1 MHENLPIPEK
11 DRVPAKQKL
20 AYGAGGLGDFF
31 IPSFIQALFTYVF
44 IVDMKLDPEKMGW
57 VLAATKA
64 VSMIGDPTAGFI
76 SDKTRTKW
84 GRRKPYILVMGIVCA
99 VMMPFAWM
107 VPSVEG
113 GVDLLL
119 FQISEENFK
128 FLYIFIMMSMYF
140 LAHSFYSVPYKALG
154 FELTR
159 NYDEKTKVF
168 TWKKY
173 VETLGLF
180 MVAWFYWFTAR
191 PVFGGVSKGAVV
203 LGIIVGF
210 ILLLCSLAVF
220 FGNHEVAEEPTFE
233 KKDKIPL
240 STAIKATFTN
250 KAFLLVQGAILF
262 VMLGM
267 GIDAIIGNYLHVHYT
282 SGGSEDLASKIGGIG
297 GTVSTIVIFIALPIA
312 LWVSTHW
319 GKKEAALMGTF
330 VLLIGVS
337 SIPWMMTPAYPY
349 LIIFVWALS
358 QFGAQTTN
366 LVYTSM
372 MADVCDQDELIT
384 GKRREGTYAAASS
397 VIAKV
402 SDVLV
407 LLLSGYMPRLA
418 GYVNTEV
425 KPNMEQLENMKT
437 LLISTDIIGVVA
449 AIILIAFYPLSRK
462 KCSDIQQQLEE
473 QNTTSIESETL
484 K

>member
-1 MHENLPIPEK
+1 MHDNLPIPEK
-11 DRVPAKQKL
+11 DRVPASQKL

-31 IPSFIQALFTYVF
+31 IPNFIQALFTYVF
-44 IVDMKLDPEKMGW
+44 IVDMKLDPVKMGW

-64 VSMIGDPTAGFI
+64 VSMIGDPTAGVI

-84 GRRKPYILVMGIVCA
+84 GRRKPFILITGILCA
-99 VMMPFAWM
+99 IMMPFVWM

-113 GVDLLL
+113 GVNLY
-119 FQISEENFK
+119 FFHISSENFK
-128 FLYIFIMMSMYF
+128 FVFIFFMMSAYF

-154 FELTR
+154 FELTK

-180 MVAWFYWFTAR
+180 MVAWFYWFAAR
-191 PVFGGVSKGAVV
+191 PIFGGVSNGAVV
-203 LGIIVGF
+203 LGIIVGA
-210 ILLLCSLAVF
+210 ILIICSVTVF
-220 FGNHEVAEEPTFE
+220 FGNHEVAEEPSFN

-240 STAIKATFTN
+240 GEAIKATFTN
-250 KAFLLVQGAILF
+250 KSFLLIQGAILF

-267 GIDAIIGNYLHVHYT
+267 GVDAIIGNYLHVHYT
-282 SGGSEDLASKIGGIG
+282 SGGSEDVASKIGGVG
-297 GTVSTIVIFIALPIA
+297 GTVSTIVIFVALPIA

-330 VLLIGVS
+330 VLLAGVC
-337 SIPWMMTPAYPY
+337 SIPWMMTPSYPY
-349 LIIFVWALS
+349 LIVVVWALS

-372 MADVCDQDELIT
+372 MADVCDEDELIT
-384 GKRREGTYAAASS
+384 GQRREGTYAAASS
-397 VIAKV
+397 IIAKV
-402 SDVLV
+402 SDVFV

-437 LLISTDIIGVVA
+437 LLVASDIIGVIA
-449 AIILIAFYPLSRK
+449 AIILIVFYPLSRK
-462 KCSDIQQQLEE
+462 KCQQIQEQLEARNAANE
-473 QNTTSIESETL
+473 AEVS
-484 K
+484 